1 LIFDEEIFI
10 FFSKDLDK
18 NYNDK
23 LCLEYE
29 LNASPV
35 HLTTT
40 DECILAALRKLSSL
54 EQQVKKIFEPFLF
67 KLNNECLDCTIYS
80 RKSNIF
86 I

>member
-1 LIFDEEIFI
+1 VQLFIVVCNSSLCILLFINLYIF
-10 FFSKDLDK
+10 KDLDK

-29 LNASPV
+29 VNASPV

-54 EQQVKKIFEPFLF
+54 EHQV
-67 KLNNECLDCTIYS
+67 
-80 RKSNIF
+80 
-86 I
+86 

>member
-1 LIFDEEIFI
+1 M
-10 FFSKDLDK
+10 
-18 NYNDK
+18 
-23 LCLEYE
+23 EYE
-29 LNASPV
+29 LNVSLV

-54 EQQVKKIFEPFLF
+54 EQQVNEKIEEI
-67 KLNNECLDCTIYS
+67 LNKRFFCDLDCTINR